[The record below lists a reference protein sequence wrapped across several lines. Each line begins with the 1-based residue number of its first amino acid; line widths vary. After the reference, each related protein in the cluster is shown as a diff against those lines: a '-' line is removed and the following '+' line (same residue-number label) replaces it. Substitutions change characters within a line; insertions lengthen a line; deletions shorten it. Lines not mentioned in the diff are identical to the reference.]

1 MPPLNSECKVGTES
15 QNHACVWAGGWGWE
29 LGVGTRDMYK
39 CPLVG
44 RLGRRG
50 TNVVQKVSY
59 APMLEP
65 KKWSMHRSCLLCTDR
80 VSYAQIVSLMHRQYR
95 NKASY
100 APTKMTVCPSSRY
113 LCVYAPTFL
122 VGYAPRNE
130 NLRKMVF
137 QVHNNHKINL

>member
-1 MPPLNSECKVGTES
+1 MRLCYASSRTALA
-15 QNHACVWAGGWGWE
+15 Q
-29 LGVGTRDMYK
+29 GVPW
-39 CPLVG
+39 CP
-44 RLGRRG
+44 
-50 TNVVQKVSY
+50 NVVRSMLSCGASREQKVSY

-65 KKWSMHRSCLLCTDR
+65 KKWSMHRSCLLCTDH
-80 VSYAQIVSLMHRQYR
+80 VSYAQIVSLMHKQYR

>member
-1 MPPLNSECKVGTES
+1 MTIFSPQKFHQKAKNPRKRPIVSKFVVPKVP
-15 QNHACVWAGGWGWE
+15 E
-29 LGVGTRDMYK
+29 L
-39 CPLVG
+39 
-44 RLGRRG
+44 
-50 TNVVQKVSY
+50 Y

-65 KKWSMHRSCLLCTDR
+65 KKWSMHRSCLLCTDH

-113 LCVYAPTFL
+113 LCVYAPTLL

>member
-1 MPPLNSECKVGTES
+1 MIYHHNPAENQTIVRDIYFLTYWCILIPLRTFS
-15 QNHACVWAGGWGWE
+15 QSSRCRFV
-29 LGVGTRDMYK
+29 K
-39 CPLVG
+39 Q
-44 RLGRRG
+44 RL
-50 TNVVQKVSY
+50 QKVSY

>member
-1 MPPLNSECKVGTES
+1 MRYLCYDYDCDRKRFVNFFCIEFSVVC
-15 QNHACVWAGGWGWE
+15 QCDYI
-29 LGVGTRDMYK
+29 LYK
-39 CPLVG
+39 
-44 RLGRRG
+44 
-50 TNVVQKVSY
+50 KVSY

-80 VSYAQIVSLMHRQYR
+80 ASYAQIVSLMHRQYR